1 MALRGRSRPHS
12 RLAMTH
18 LRPTL
23 ALAAT
28 IVAFLSPTVA
38 LRADEADKTD
48 AKTAVDFDTVIK
60 PIVEAACLR
69 CHNAIA
75 TEGELRLDSRE
86 AALKGGASGA
96 AIVPGD
102 PENSPFYSLIAL
114 AVDDE
119 SIMPPPGNA
128 PLPKDQ
134 IALVERWI
142 KEGAKW
148 PAESKLEVTTRMDF
162 VKHVQPVLEMHCVS
176 CHKTDNAEG
185 DFDLSTKK
193 TAFAS
198 GPSAPNIIAFNAKD
212 SHVHALTVLVKDDER
227 LMPPA
232 DQGGPLEKEATEIL
246 RLWIAQ
252 GAVWPEDISLKV
264 RPKDQKAPPS
274 PDNLELIEK
283 IRKEVLAKQG
293 DPSEAA
299 LKDYS
304 NKIPLTGVAYDMVA
318 LKGGEFAMGSPD
330 GEPHHKA
337 DEGPQVVKV
346 KIEPFWIG
354 KHEVTWDEYDP
365 FMLTKVDRYK
375 NGARQDFDPNKH
387 ALVDAVSQPTKPY
400 MEMSFGMG
408 QKGYPAISMTQ
419 HAASKYCQW
428 LSAQTGHFYRLPTE
442 AEWEYACRAGT
453 TTAYSFGDDM
463 DQLDQYAWYYDNAN
477 GKYQKVGLKKPNPWG
492 IHDMHGNVMEWT
504 LDQYVADR
512 YAKFAKETDNP
523 FIKAETLYPRSVRG
537 GGWDDDPENLRS
549 AARRGSDKEWK
560 VQDPQLPKSIW
571 YHTDARWL
579 GFRIVRPLNVPSV
592 EEMNLYWNSAAGK
605 L

>member
-1 MALRGRSRPHS
+1 MYSSRFIIALFAVP
-12 RLAMTH
+12 LAF
-18 LRPTL
+18 TL
-23 ALAAT
+23 APRDCQADANAADR
-28 IVAFLSPTVA
+28 VNF
-38 LRADEADKTD
+38 DK
-48 AKTAVDFDTVIK
+48 VIR
-60 PIVEAACLR
+60 PIVESACLR
-69 CHNAIA
+69 CHNEKTAD
-75 TEGELRLDSRE
+75 GDLRLDSRE
-86 AALKGGASGA
+86 WAIKGGANGPA
-96 AIVPGD
+96 LAPGD
-102 PENSPFYSLIAL
+102 PAKSPFYKLIAL
-114 AVDDE
+114 AHDDE
-119 SIMPPPGNA
+119 AIMPPPDNP
-128 PLPKDQ
+128 PLAKSQ
-134 IALVERWI
+134 IELIERWI
-142 KEGAKW
+142 KEGADW
-148 PAESKLEVTTRMDF
+148 PADAKLEIQTRMDF

-198 GPSAPNIIAFNAKD
+198 GSSAPNIISFNAKD
-212 SHVHALTVLVKDDER
+212 SRLHARTTLAKDDEQ

-232 DQGGPLEKEATEIL
+232 DQGGPLDKQSIDVL
-246 RLWIAQ
+246 RLWISQ
-252 GAVWPEDISLKV
+252 GAIWPEDVSLKV

-274 PDNLELIEK
+274 PDNLELVER

-299 LKDYS
+299 MKDYKS
-304 NKIPLTGVAYDMVA
+304 KIPLTGAAYEMVA
-318 LKGGEFAMGSPD
+318 IKGGEFAMGSPAD
-330 GEPHHKA
+330 EKHRKD
-337 DEGPQVVKV
+337 DEGPQTKVKV
-346 KIEPFWIG
+346 DPFWIG
-354 KHEVTWDEYDP
+354 KFEVTWDEYEP

-375 NGARQDFDPNKH
+375 NGARQDFDVKKH
-387 ALVDAVSQPTKPY
+387 TIVDAVSQPTKPY

-492 IHDMHGNVMEWT
+492 LYDMHGNVMEWT
-504 LDQYVADR
+504 LDQYVSDR
-512 YAKFAKETDNP
+512 YSKFAKETENP
-523 FIKAETLYPRSVRG
+523 FVKAATLYPRSVRG

-549 AARRGSDKEWK
+549 AARRGSEAPWK
-560 VQDPQLPKSIW
+560 MQDPQLPKSIW

-579 GFRIVRPLNVPSV
+579 GFRIVRPLKVPSA
-592 EEMNLYWNSAAGK
+592 EEMNAYWNSAVGK